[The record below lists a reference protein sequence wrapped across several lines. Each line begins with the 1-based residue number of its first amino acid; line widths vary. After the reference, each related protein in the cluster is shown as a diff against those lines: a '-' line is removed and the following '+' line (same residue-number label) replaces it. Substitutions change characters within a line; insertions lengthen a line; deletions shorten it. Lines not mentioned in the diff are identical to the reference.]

1 MKINFMDG
9 GMLFEINKKYKDYG
23 QYAFDNDEDLINNLY
38 KNYVNIG
45 CNFITTSNYCFKPSY
60 INDWR
65 KYTQKSIDIVQKFRN
80 ENVKIMGSIPPYK
93 KSYEI
98 NNIDQ
103 NFKNFYKDLVNIF
116 KNKVD
121 FYIIETA
128 FCKLEI
134 IEIYNIIKS
143 IDKNT
148 RIIISLYPNKNHSK
162 YIQDYL
168 DLDIYGLF
176 LNCISFTEMIYF
188 YNTYFSNRIINNKKF
203 GFYCNNIDEK
213 KYSREIKFISTKN
226 KELNLESYKLNNE
239 VDQKDI
245 ISFLNSLKCDE
256 IFIGGCC
263 GYGVKEMKELFNV
276 VRDI

>member
-38 KNYVNIG
+38 KNYIDIG
-45 CNFITTSNYCFKPSY
+45 CKFITTSNYCFKPSY
-60 INDWR
+60 INDWK

-93 KSYEI
+93 KSYMICEI
-98 NNIDQ
+98 DKD
-103 NFKNFYKDLVNIF
+103 FKNFYKDLVNIF
-116 KNKVD
+116 KSKVD
-121 FYIIETA
+121 FYIIETG
-128 FCKLEI
+128 FHKLEI
-134 IEIYNIIKS
+134 IEIYNIINS

-148 RIIISLYPNKNHSK
+148 KVIVSLYPNKNHSK

-168 DLDIYGLF
+168 DLNIYGLF
-176 LNCISFTEMIYF
+176 LNCVSLTEMIYF
-188 YNTYFSNRIINNKKF
+188 YNNYLINKIFNNKKF

-213 KYSREIKFISTKN
+213 KYSQEIKSISSN
-226 KELNLESYKLNNE
+226 KIELNLENYKSNNKL
-239 VDQKDI
+239 DQKDI
-245 ISFLNSLKCDE
+245 ISFLTNLKHDE

-263 GYGVKEMKELFNV
+263 GYGIREMKELFNLLKEL
-276 VRDI
+276 